1 MYLIYTM
8 IIGIPFFLVIVMPIV
23 QTLINI
29 LPWTMA
35 QNKSLCH

>member
-29 LPWTMA
+29 LP
-35 QNKSLCH
+35 